1 MSKVLVIVGSPR
13 ENGNTAALA
22 AAFAEGAKSA
32 GHTVDTYSLAKYEVN
47 GCRGCDACMRTG
59 RCVQNDDMS
68 REIFDKLV
76 AADVVVLATPIYC
89 YMCTALLKAFVER
102 TYPLSMHRT
111 GRKGTVLLSTA
122 QAGGSVF
129 KPLVEWHKANA
140 GYIGWRD
147 LGGVLAGGCGM
158 SVPRRYLDE
167 AKALG
172 QSLK

>member
-13 ENGNTAALA
+13 ESGNTAELA
-22 AAFAEGAKSA
+22 NAFAEGAKSA
-32 GHTVDTYSLAKYEVN
+32 GHEVNVYSLAKYKVN

-68 REIFDKLV
+68 NLIFDKLV
-76 AADVVVLATPIYC
+76 ECDVVVLATPIYC

-102 TYPLSMHRT
+102 TYPLSMHRA

-140 GYIGWRD
+140 SYIGWKD
-147 LGGVLAGGCGM
+147 MGGVLAGGCGM

-167 AKALG
+167 ARSLG
-172 QSLK
+172 EKIK